1 MLRPPGRPGPVA
13 RSRGASVSRVSSPR
27 PRAPR
32 RSHYHQ
38 YPRCVVGAS
47 ALGLD
52 APDAL
57 IAALKDDADLTAAP
71 LAKALAE
78 QIARGEPSK
87 CIGVAFD
94 GHPIMGPIGVF
105 GGEVRLARPSFV
117 GPLDVSAGDPVFVAG
132 SRPRLRR
139 GQRRS
144 GRLQR
149 RDGRRRRLALLRDG
163 APRGRRRRPRVP
175 LCHRRV
181 PVPARGHEF
190 PATPAVQGRAL
201 GRPVV

>member
-13 RSRGASVSRVSSPR
+13 RSRGASSSRVLSPR

-87 CIGVAFD
+87 CIEVLMLQYAAGHGACVFSIRTSDLPPVAS
-94 GHPIMGPIGVF
+94 PQSSI
-105 GGEVRLARPSFV
+105 RL
-117 GPLDVSAGDPVFVAG
+117 
-132 SRPRLRR
+132 
-139 GQRRS
+139 
-144 GRLQR
+144 
-149 RDGRRRRLALLRDG
+149 
-163 APRGRRRRPRVP
+163 
-175 LCHRRV
+175 
-181 PVPARGHEF
+181 
-190 PATPAVQGRAL
+190 
-201 GRPVV
+201 